1 METSNWYKIPGL
13 KFDVNKMIVSYQAIR
28 KKKEFDN
35 GGGKVTFIV
44 FFNLLPYLVLRAL
57 I

>member
-13 KFDVNKMIVSYQAIR
+13 KFDVNKMIQSYQAIR
-28 KKKEFDN
+28 KQKEFDN
-35 GGGKVTFIV
+35 GDGKVTFIML
-44 FFNLLPYLVLRAL
+44 FNLLPYLVLRAL